1 MLLCLDCCVFKTVI
15 SLDTL
20 GEEDTE
26 SMIMLE
32 PAEDQGADDG
42 HSMVIVGPQGP
53 TGHESPAA
61 QTPKRSPPSNNT
73 HGGLRKRRRSSG
85 QPKALP
91 NKPQDMQVCI
101 LYTANIS
108 QYDCCGVNN
117 SDAFFYDTFVDQVR
131 VRVIEGRQLPG
142 INIKPVV
149 KIMVG
154 GQTKRT
160 RIRKGNNPIFDEV
173 KNRRSSNDL
182 AVNRC
187 ARH

>member
-1 MLLCLDCCVFKTVI
+1 
-15 SLDTL
+15 
-20 GEEDTE
+20 
-26 SMIMLE
+26 MIMLE
-32 PAEDQGADDG
+32 PVEDLGGDDG

-53 TGHESPAA
+53 SRRESPAA

-73 HGGLRKRRRSSG
+73 HGGLRKRRRGASG
-85 QPKALP
+85 QPKTLP
-91 NKPQDMQVCI
+91 NKPQDIQVRVLCTTVMTQRWLLWCKRFVYVYPHDI
-101 LYTANIS
+101 DT
-108 QYDCCGVNN
+108 
-117 SDAFFYDTFVDQVR
+117 TFVDQIR

-173 KNRRSSNDL
+173 KKTTQKM
-182 AVNRC
+182 
-187 ARH
+187 